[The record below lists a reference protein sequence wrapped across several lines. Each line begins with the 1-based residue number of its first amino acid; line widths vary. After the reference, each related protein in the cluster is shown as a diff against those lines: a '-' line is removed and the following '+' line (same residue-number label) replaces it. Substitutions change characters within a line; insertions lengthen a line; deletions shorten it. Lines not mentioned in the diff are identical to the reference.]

1 LTDPR
6 WQDALAAAALLAV
19 DPGGLGGVV
28 VRAAPG
34 PVRDAWLAAL
44 AGLLDAGTP
53 VRRIPAQI
61 PDARLLGG
69 LDLTATLHA
78 GRPVAERGLLAEANG
93 GVVVVP
99 MAERMSAGTAG
110 RLAAVLDAGEVR
122 VERDGIASC
131 WPARIAV
138 MALDEGL
145 ESEDRPP
152 VVLMDRLG
160 LWIDLDE
167 IAPRDLSPGPWDASD
182 VILARAAL
190 RALNAADSS
199 ESAEAIEALCGVAD
213 AIGIASPR
221 PVLASIRAARAA
233 AALEGRTSLAQ
244 DDIALAARLLLAPR
258 ATRLPP
264 PDPRA
269 DDASE
274 PPPAPEQ
281 NATPPQADE
290 AHESSDAQAHPP
302 PAAQSDANEAQTSAS
317 PDADTSKQSGSD
329 PDTINPQTSDP
340 VNEARPLAEVVLE
353 AVHSALPAGLLAQ
366 AGDSRMPR
374 SGSAAAQ
381 QRSGRVGAAR
391 MDPRRGRPDGTQR
404 GDPRRGPRLDLVA
417 TLRAAAPWQRL
428 RRREGSRTR
437 IEVRTDDFRV
447 VRRVQRATTT
457 TIFVVDASGSSA
469 LNRLAEA
476 KGAVEILLAEC
487 YVRRDRVALVA
498 FHGQGADLILPPT
511 RSLVRA
517 RRSLAGLPGGGGTP
531 LAAGLEVGAT
541 VADTVRRQGD
551 SPLLVV
557 LTDGRANVS
566 RDRQPG
572 RPRAEAD
579 ALAAARQWRTEG
591 YSALLVDT
599 SPRSHPAAQAL
610 AQAMGARFLPL
621 PYADSSVLS
630 SAVTATVASERK
642 GPLRQQGRV

>member
-1 LTDPR
+1 MTDPR

-19 DPGGLGGVV
+19 DPVGLGGVV

-44 AGLLDAGTP
+44 AGLLVTGAP

-69 LDLTATLHA
+69 LDLTATLSA
-78 GRPVAERGLLAEANG
+78 GRPVAERGLLAEADG

-122 VERDGIASC
+122 VERDGIATC

-138 MALDEGL
+138 VALDEGL

-182 VILARAAL
+182 VVLARAAL
-190 RALNAADSS
+190 RTLNAADSS

-233 AALEGRTSLAQ
+233 AALEGRTHLAP

-258 ATRLPP
+258 ATRMPP
-264 PDPRA
+264 PERPS
-269 DDASE
+269 DDASD

-281 NATPPQADE
+281 TATPPQAGE
-290 AHESSDAQAHPP
+290 APESPPP
-302 PAAQSDANEAQTSAS
+302 PAAQSDSNEEQTSAP
-317 PDADTSKQSGSD
+317 PDVDASGQSGAD
-329 PDTINPQTSDP
+329 PDTTNSGASDP
-340 VNEARPLAEVVLE
+340 VDEARPLAEVVLE
-353 AVHSALPAGLLAQ
+353 AVQSALPAGLLAQ
-366 AGDSRMPR
+366 AGDSRTPR
-374 SGSAAAQ
+374 SGSAAQ

-391 MDPRRGRPDGTQR
+391 TDPRRGRPDGTQR

-428 RRREGSRTR
+428 RRREGSRTG

-498 FHGQGADLILPPT
+498 FHGQGADLVLPPT

-572 RPRAEAD
+572 RPRAQDD

-642 GPLRQQGRV
+642 GPSRQQGRV

>member
-1 LTDPR
+1 MTDPR

-19 DPGGLGGVV
+19 DPVGLGGVV

-44 AGLLDAGTP
+44 NSLLVAGTP

-69 LDLTATLHA
+69 LDLTATLSA
-78 GRPVAERGLLAEANG
+78 GRPVAERGLLAEADG
-93 GVVVVP
+93 GIVVVP
-99 MAERMSAGTAG
+99 MAERMSVGTAG
-110 RLAAVLDAGEVR
+110 RLAAVLDSGEVR

-138 MALDEGL
+138 VALDEGL

-152 VVLMDRLG
+152 IVLMDRLG

-182 VILARAAL
+182 VVLARAAL
-190 RALNAADSS
+190 RALKAANSS

-233 AALEGRTSLAQ
+233 AALEGRTHLAQ
-244 DDIALAARLLLAPR
+244 DDIAVAARLLLAPR
-258 ATRLPP
+258 ATRMPP
-264 PDPRA
+264 PEQSSA
-269 DDASE
+269 DVPD
-274 PPPAPEQ
+274 PPPVPEQ
-281 NATPPQADE
+281 TATPPQDGE
-290 AHESSDAQAHPP
+290 ASESPDAESHPP
-302 PAAQSDANEAQTSAS
+302 SAAQSDANEEQTSAP
-317 PDADTSKQSGSD
+317 PDADASEESGFD
-329 PDTINPQTSDP
+329 PDTTNPEASDP
-340 VNEARPLAEVVLE
+340 VDEARPLAKVVLE
-353 AVHSALPAGLLAQ
+353 AVRAALPAGLLAQ
-366 AGDSRMPR
+366 LGDSRTPR
-374 SGSAAAQ
+374 SGSAAQ

-391 MDPRRGRPDGTQR
+391 TDPRRGRPDGTQR

-498 FHGQGADLILPPT
+498 FHGQGADLVLPPT

-579 ALAAARQWRTEG
+579 ALQAARQWRTEG

-642 GPLRQQGRV
+642 GPSRQQGRV

>member
-1 LTDPR
+1 MTDPR

-19 DPGGLGGVV
+19 DPVGLGGVV

-44 AGLLDAGTP
+44 AGLLVTGAP

-61 PDARLLGG
+61 PDVRLLGG
-69 LDLTATLHA
+69 LDLTATLSA
-78 GRPVAERGLLAEANG
+78 GRPVAERGLLAEADG

-122 VERDGIASC
+122 VERDGIATC
-131 WPARIAV
+131 WPTRIAV
-138 MALDEGL
+138 VALDEGL

-182 VILARAAL
+182 VVLARAAL
-190 RALNAADSS
+190 RTLNAADSS

-233 AALEGRTSLAQ
+233 AALEGRTHLAP

-258 ATRLPP
+258 ATRMPP
-264 PDPRA
+264 PERPS
-269 DDASE
+269 DDASD

-281 NATPPQADE
+281 TATPPQAGE
-290 AHESSDAQAHPP
+290 APESPPP
-302 PAAQSDANEAQTSAS
+302 PAAQSDSNEEQTSAP
-317 PDADTSKQSGSD
+317 PDVDASGQSGAD
-329 PDTINPQTSDP
+329 PDTTNSGASDP
-340 VNEARPLAEVVLE
+340 VDEARPLAEVVLE
-353 AVHSALPAGLLAQ
+353 AVQSALPAGLLAQ
-366 AGDSRMPR
+366 AGDSRTPR
-374 SGSAAAQ
+374 SGSAAQ

-391 MDPRRGRPDGTQR
+391 TDPRRGRPDGTQR

-428 RRREGSRTR
+428 RRREGSRTG

-498 FHGQGADLILPPT
+498 FHGQGADLVLPPT

-572 RPRAEAD
+572 RPRAQDD

-642 GPLRQQGRV
+642 GPSRQQGRV

>member
-19 DPGGLGGVV
+19 DPVGLGGVV

-44 AGLLDAGTP
+44 AGLLVTGAP

-69 LDLTATLHA
+69 LDLTATLSA
-78 GRPVAERGLLAEANG
+78 GRPVAERGLLAEADG

-122 VERDGIASC
+122 VERDGIATC
-131 WPARIAV
+131 WPTRIAV
-138 MALDEGL
+138 VALDEGL

-182 VILARAAL
+182 VVLARAAL
-190 RALNAADSS
+190 RTLNAADSS

-233 AALEGRTSLAQ
+233 AALEGRTHLAP

-258 ATRLPP
+258 ATRMPP
-264 PDPRA
+264 PERPS
-269 DDASE
+269 DDASD

-281 NATPPQADE
+281 TATPPQAGE
-290 AHESSDAQAHPP
+290 APESPPP
-302 PAAQSDANEAQTSAS
+302 PAAQSDSNEEQTSAP
-317 PDADTSKQSGSD
+317 PDVDASGQSGAD
-329 PDTINPQTSDP
+329 PDTTNSGASDP
-340 VNEARPLAEVVLE
+340 VDEARPLAEVVLE
-353 AVHSALPAGLLAQ
+353 AVQSALPAGLLAQ
-366 AGDSRMPR
+366 AGDSRTPR
-374 SGSAAAQ
+374 SGSAAQ

-391 MDPRRGRPDGTQR
+391 TDPRRGRPDGTQR

-428 RRREGSRTR
+428 RRREGSRTG

-498 FHGQGADLILPPT
+498 FHGQGADLVLPPT

-572 RPRAEAD
+572 RPRAQDD
-579 ALAAARQWRTEG
+579 ALAVARQWRTEG

-642 GPLRQQGRV
+642 GPSRQQGRV

>member
-1 LTDPR
+1 MTDPR

-19 DPGGLGGVV
+19 DPVGLGGVV

-44 AGLLDAGTP
+44 AGLLVTGAP

-69 LDLTATLHA
+69 LDLTATLSA
-78 GRPVAERGLLAEANG
+78 GRPVAERGLLAEADG

-122 VERDGIASC
+122 VERDGIATC

-138 MALDEGL
+138 VALDEGL

-160 LWIDLDE
+160 LWIDRDE

-182 VILARAAL
+182 VVLARVAL
-190 RALNAADSS
+190 RTLNAADSS

-233 AALEGRTSLAQ
+233 AALEGRTHLAP

-258 ATRLPP
+258 ATRMPP
-264 PDPRA
+264 PERPS
-269 DDASE
+269 DDASD

-281 NATPPQADE
+281 TATPPQAGE
-290 AHESSDAQAHPP
+290 APESPPP
-302 PAAQSDANEAQTSAS
+302 PAAQSDSNEEQTSAP
-317 PDADTSKQSGSD
+317 PDVDASGQSGAD
-329 PDTINPQTSDP
+329 PDTTNSGASDP
-340 VNEARPLAEVVLE
+340 VDEARPLAEVVLE
-353 AVHSALPAGLLAQ
+353 AVQSALPAGLLAQ
-366 AGDSRMPR
+366 AGDSRTPR
-374 SGSAAAQ
+374 SGSAAQ

-391 MDPRRGRPDGTQR
+391 TDPRRGRPDGTQR

-428 RRREGSRTR
+428 RRREGSRTG

-498 FHGQGADLILPPT
+498 FHGQGADLVLPPT

-572 RPRAEAD
+572 RPHAQAD

-599 SPRSHPAAQAL
+599 SPRSHPAAQVL

-642 GPLRQQGRV
+642 GPSRQQGRV